1 MICPNCG
8 RQISDTAI
16 KCPGCNAMIHVYK
29 RKRAEADIPENQ
41 QVRVKRRVQPIPS
54 QQRADNDRKH
64 DYAEAR
70 EDAAKSRARQNQR
83 QPSEPVEPRR
93 GSAEDSQERYHVPKA
108 VQRSEQ
114 RVDEDVRY
122 VRHPGNPIRKKV
134 NAKPAMAN
142 PPLTRKS
149 HKRLFFALRGIMLIL
164 FFTFAYGTYILTQTE
179 DGQQMMAEWGWSFAR
194 TDAYITL
201 GKQLLDQAYY
211 SSAVEKLGVALE
223 REPKNVDAL
232 LYMAQ
237 AQLELGYED
246 EAVKIYESLINEIAP
261 QHPSAYR
268 SLISIYQK
276 RGYYAEALSLMKQ
289 ASANTLESTQEFD
302 IMIRAYTPVAPS
314 FSHPEGRYNEEIDV
328 TITIPKDEIV
338 YYTTDGTDP
347 SESGLI
353 YTEGTKIHL
362 YEGKMTV
369 KAIGFT
375 ENGMPSEQITA
386 NYTVIIPTPAAPKAN
401 YKSGVYKTAPKV
413 SLRPG
418 DEDPKK
424 NRNIVAIYYTLDGR
438 QATVDSTLYSDD
450 HPIQLPVGDSVLR
463 AISVDKNGKVSY
475 EMKVTYKVEGNLKR
489 MFTDEN
495 DSFKNLSLYKT
506 TYNTFVKS
514 WGAPLSYELLPEDRW
529 YDAKMETYEAVYDW
543 GKAWFTIK
551 TSGKDPV
558 LVMLETSSSKM
569 VAPRTT
575 KIGMKASDVMA
586 KFRDLGHPALDDY
599 GNRLLYNW
607 NSANVQFG
615 TYRHEDDGT
624 YAIHYYD
631 PVDEK
636 QTIFVELSYYLD
648 EDGGAVTKIV
658 WRRYQITRR

>member
-1 MICPNCG
+1 
-8 RQISDTAI
+8 AI
-16 KCPGCNAMIHVYK
+16 
-29 RKRAEADIPENQ
+29 
-41 QVRVKRRVQPIPS
+41 
-54 QQRADNDRKH
+54 
-64 DYAEAR
+64 
-70 EDAAKSRARQNQR
+70 
-83 QPSEPVEPRR
+83 
-93 GSAEDSQERYHVPKA
+93 
-108 VQRSEQ
+108 
-114 RVDEDVRY
+114 
-122 VRHPGNPIRKKV
+122 
-134 NAKPAMAN
+134 
-142 PPLTRKS
+142 
-149 HKRLFFALRGIMLIL
+149 
-164 FFTFAYGTYILTQTE
+164 
-179 DGQQMMAEWGWSFAR
+179 
-194 TDAYITL
+194 
-201 GKQLLDQAYY
+201 
-211 SSAVEKLGVALE
+211 EKLEVALE

-237 AQLELGYED
+237 AYMKVDRED
-246 EAVKIYESLINEIAP
+246 EAVEIYESLINEIAP

-268 SLISIYQK
+268 SLINIYQE
-276 RGYYAEALSLMKQ
+276 RGYYSEALSLMKT
-289 ASANTLESTQEFD
+289 ASENTLESTQEFD
-302 IMIRAYTPVAPS
+302 IMIRAYTPTAPA

-362 YEGKMTV
+362 SEGKLTV

-375 ENGMPSEQITA
+375 ENGMPSEQIVA

-401 YKSGVYKTAPKV
+401 YKSGVYKNAPKV

-424 NRNIVAIYYTLDGR
+424 NRDIVAIYYTLDGR
-438 QATVDSTLYSDD
+438 QATTSSTLYNDD
-450 HPIQLPVGDSVLR
+450 EPIQIPVGDSTLR

-495 DSFKNLSLYKT
+495 DTFKNLTLYKT
-506 TYNTFVKS
+506 TYNTFVKA
-514 WGAPLSYELLPEDRW
+514 WGTPLSYEVLPEDRW
-529 YDAKMETYEAVYDW
+529 YDEGMETYEAEYEW
-543 GKAWFTIK
+543 GLAWFTIK
-551 TSGKDPV
+551 PNTKDPV
-558 LVMLETSSSKM
+558 LVMLDTANTKM
-569 VAPRTT
+569 TAPRTT
-575 KIGMKASDVMA
+575 KVSMSAAQVME
-586 KFRDLGHPALDDY
+586 KFRDLGHPALDEY

-615 TYRHEDDGT
+615 TYRYEGDGQ

-648 EDGGAVTKIV
+648 EDGGNVERIV
-658 WRRYQITRR
+658 WRRYLVTRR